1 MEFTTNQFDIAAGA
15 VCVLGAGCAVCAACA
30 ASAACAAGNPAAAR
44 LVDGAPR

>member
-15 VCVLGAGCAVCAACA
+15 VCVLGA
-30 ASAACAAGNPAAAR
+30 ACAAGNPAAAT